1 MNFEIKSRYS
11 SEVLF
16 SCELSAEIA
25 GQSYSLKLGFAVKAA
40 VKADANLTGA
50 NLTGANLMDA
60 NLMDAYLTGAYL
72 TGAYLAGA
80 NLTGANL
87 TGANLT
93 GASFRAFKAD
103 LWMTLTQNAHEVH
116 ALVSALREGRVDGS
130 TYEGPC
136 ACLVGTIANAR
147 GVSHEDLDHSA
158 TNPAERWF
166 MMIRKGDTPDK
177 ETGGGYA
184 AKCALEWALEWCEL
198 NGVEVPAPGI
208 VA

>member
-1 MNFEIKSRYS
+1 MDAYLMDANLMGAY
-11 SEVLF
+11 L
-16 SCELSAEIA
+16 A
-25 GQSYSLKLGFAVKAA
+25 GAYLTG
-40 VKADANLTGA
+40 ANLTGA
-50 NLTGANLMDA
+50 NLTGANL
-60 NLMDAYLTGAYL
+60 TGANL

>member
-40 VKADANLTGA
+40 VKAD
-50 NLTGANLMDA
+50 
-60 NLMDAYLTGAYL
+60 
-72 TGAYLAGA
+72 A

-184 AKCALEWALEWCEL
+184 AKCALE
-198 NGVEVPAPGI
+198 
-208 VA
+208 